1 MLRILVFRV
10 EGLGIWGGGCMF
22 GFPFLEQGIGQECP
36 ILRVEGWRGLRAQ
49 GFRVQAFWVWGFR
62 AWG

>member
-22 GFPFLEQGIGQECP
+22 GFPFLEQGIGQVRSAP
-36 ILRVEGWRGLRAQ
+36 YFGLR
-49 GFRVQAFWVWGFR
+49 GGGV
-62 AWG
+62 

>member
-1 MLRILVFRV
+1 
-10 EGLGIWGGGCMF
+10 MF